1 MGKPLIVVG
10 SITYAMKSREILSRN
25 DIRSSIERTPRN
37 WAAHGCSYSVYV
49 PYRTDDA
56 EKILTMSGIKVYGRM
71 ELGGEP

>member
-10 SITYAMKSREILSRN
+10 SVTYAMKSREILSRN
-25 DIRSSIERTPRN
+25 DIRSSIERTPRSCQ
-37 WAAHGCSYSVYV
+37 AHGCSYSVYV

-56 EKILTMSGIKVYGRM
+56 EKILIRSGIKVYGRA